1 MTTLLSCAPPRFVRL
16 TADEY
21 FADPCQTPSLS
32 ASIARKLVGESP
44 RHAYAAHP
52 RLGGKAQKVTKAMN
66 AGSIM
71 HSLLLD
77 GGKGIVECHYDN
89 FKTKAAQN
97 DRDQAIAEG
106 KTPITSIDLAEARKV
121 AAILKGKLAASQMVF
136 DGEHEIVALWT
147 ETADDGTIVPCRAMM
162 DHWSFARAMID
173 DLKTSESADPGKI
186 ARSIADKGYDI
197 QAAAY
202 NSAATKIHPELI
214 GRVQVSFGFCELED
228 PYATTVIERGRA
240 GSFYELG
247 EMRWRRAINTW
258 AWCTTNARWPEY
270 ASARIKHL
278 DLPPYVM
285 QRELDIQACGT
296 DYAEAM
302 RERASARTP
311 PAPMAVN
318 DDGYADDAG
327 LF

>member
-1 MTTLLSCAPPRFVRL
+1 MTALLSCSPPRFVRL
-16 TADEY
+16 SADEY
-21 FADPCQTPSLS
+21 FADPCETPSLS

-52 RLGGKAQKVTKAMN
+52 RLGGKVQKVTKAMN
-66 AGSIM
+66 AGSVM
-71 HSLLLD
+71 HALLLE
-77 GGKGIVECHYDN
+77 GGKGLVECHYDN
-89 FKTKAAQN
+89 FLTKAAKE
-97 DRDQAIAEG
+97 DRDQAIADG
-106 KTPITSIDLAEARKV
+106 RTPVLARELAEARKV
-121 AAILKGKLAASQMVF
+121 AAILKGKLVASQMVF
-136 DGEHEIVALWT
+136 DGETEIVALWT
-147 ETADDGTIVPCRAMM
+147 ETADDGTVVPCRAMM
-162 DHWSFARAMID
+162 DHWSFARAMVD

-186 ARSIADKGYDI
+186 ARSIADRGYDI

-202 NSAATKIHPELI
+202 NSAATKIHPELV

-228 PYATTVIERGRA
+228 PYATTVIERGRG

-258 AWCTTNARWPEY
+258 AWCRNNNRWPEY
-270 ASARIKHL
+270 ASARIRSL
-278 DLPPYVM
+278 DLPAYVM

-302 RERASARTP
+302 RAREQALPTP
-311 PAPMAVN
+311 PAKTIN
-318 DDGYADDAG
+318 QEEYADEAG